1 MALTYHDL
9 IERLKQ
15 EEETDL
21 IEALDLRSADIVG
34 AFSDLI
40 EARRAYLVSQFGYE
54 DEEYGAEE
62 ENE

>member
-40 EARRAYLVSQFGYE
+40 EARREYIISQFEYDDN
-54 DEEYGAEE
+54 DEYNNDE
-62 ENE
+62 